1 MKYIGEEAITKL
13 ISLIK
18 RDLATKQPTITAS
31 GLLKGD
37 GAGTV
42 TAADTQEATLVDVPN
57 GLLKGDGTT
66 ISAAVAETD
75 YMVPPTG
82 GTTGQILKKTE
93 TGTEWADT
101 SVFIATYGTTT
112 SAEIE
117 AAYQA
122 GKAVICFYNN
132 GVVYRLAMAISAGET
147 YYFEG
152 AVPTVE
158 YDDNDKPSKVVWKKY
173 YIECA
178 YDVWQVATAPKN
190 GTVPSTHASTHSSGG
205 SDPITPASIG
215 AATMEEV
222 NTAIQSAI
230 QNTWEASY

>member
-1 MKYIGEEAITKL
+1 MKYIGENAIKKL
-13 ISLIK
+13 IALIK
-18 RDLATKQPTITAS
+18 GDLATKQPTITAS

-37 GAGTV
+37 GVGTV

-122 GKAVICFYNN
+122 GKAVLCKYNTVIFGN
-132 GVVYRLAMAISAGET
+132 LFRTFSYNHSFFGFVKGKKAVIITCESDAWSIQN
-147 YYFEG
+147 YYLTP
-152 AVPTVE
+152 A
-158 YDDNDKPSKVVWKKY
+158 
-173 YIECA
+173 
-178 YDVWQVATAPKN
+178 
-190 GTVPSTHASTHSSGG
+190 THASTHSSGG

-215 AATMEEV
+215 AATMAEV
-222 NTAIQSAI
+222 NSAI
-230 QNTWEASY
+230 QTAIGNAIGGSY